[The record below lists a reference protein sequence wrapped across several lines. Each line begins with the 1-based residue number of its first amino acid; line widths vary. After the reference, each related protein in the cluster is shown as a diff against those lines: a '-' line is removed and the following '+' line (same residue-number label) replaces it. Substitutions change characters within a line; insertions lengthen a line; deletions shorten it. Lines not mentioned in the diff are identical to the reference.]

1 MARQYEDVFRDLIDV
16 LATGEFAA
24 GDPLPRE
31 GKLARRLGTRRGAI
45 RETFRA
51 LQLRGL
57 IAIDRD
63 RRAPIVLAGDR
74 WDVHEAD
81 VLIAVA
87 EHDRVPDLLREAIDA
102 RANAEREAARLAT
115 GRATSGDLRLLRD
128 RLVEMERAGELP
140 QGGGERDA
148 PFVEGEAEFHRTL
161 ALLSGNR
168 VLAKM
173 SEPLHHALATVRHR
187 RAPHEREAVLEH
199 HRQIAEG
206 VSSRE
211 PHLAVSA
218 VDAYAQQLAR
228 WLAG

>member
-1 MARQYEDVFRDLIDV
+1 MARQYEDVVHDLIDV
-16 LATGEFAA
+16 LATGEFGA

-31 GKLARRLGTRRGAI
+31 GKLARRLRTRRGAI
-45 RETFRA
+45 REACRA

-63 RRAPIVLAGDR
+63 SRAAVVLPDDR

-87 EHDRVPDLLREAIDA
+87 EHDRLPELLREAVDA
-102 RANAEREAARLAT
+102 RANAEREAVRLAT
-115 GRATSGDLRLLRD
+115 GKASAGDLRLLHHHLD
-128 RLVEMERAGELP
+128 EMQRAG
-140 QGGGERDA
+140 GRDV
-148 PFVEGEAEFHRTL
+148 PFVEGETEFHRTL
-161 ALLSGNR
+161 SLLSGNR

-173 SEPLHHALATVRHR
+173 SEPLHYALATARQR
-187 RAPHEREAVLEH
+187 RAPDQQEAALEH
-199 HRQIAEG
+199 HREIAKG

-211 PHLAVSA
+211 PQLAVSA

-228 WLAG
+228 WLVG